1 MTRSWCHGGLHGAA
15 LCCLT
20 SFQLCIC
27 LTRLPCCQVA
37 VFLKQHKAGG
47 SEGWQLPAVRHAP
60 GFERYSDSS
69 EASSFAH
76 EAG

>member
-1 MTRSWCHGGLHGAA
+1 
-15 LCCLT
+15 
-20 SFQLCIC
+20 
-27 LTRLPCCQVA
+27 VA